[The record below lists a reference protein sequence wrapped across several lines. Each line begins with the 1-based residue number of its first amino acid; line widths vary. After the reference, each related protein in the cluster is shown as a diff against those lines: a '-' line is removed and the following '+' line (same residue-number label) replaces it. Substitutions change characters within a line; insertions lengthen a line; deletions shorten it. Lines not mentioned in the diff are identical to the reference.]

1 MILDPASV
9 PERQAYRLMISAFIP
24 RPIAFVS
31 TVSRDGVD
39 NCAPFSYSMGVSSH
53 PMVLGVSI
61 GDRDALPKDTAR
73 NILDTRE
80 FVVNLVTEEIA
91 EKMNL
96 ASGDFASQVS
106 EFDEAG
112 LSRAPSE
119 VVRPPRI
126 AESPVNFECRFLRA
140 VRVADNTV
148 FFGETLR
155 LHVDDRVLTDGFV
168 RVSHGFLR
176 RRRLVSETRL
186 QSRHDGRGLAVLGRS
201 KAQEL
206 GVSET
211 GRESSVQLPG
221 QPRIFRGREE
231 SARESGGVHLRQGV
245 AEETWVR
252 ARGNEQRTVRLVG
265 LPFGCERP
273 QDRLHSV
280 KLRFVQDRGE
290 CLPVRFGTPRPVQR
304 RNLPWRHR
312 S

>member
-31 TVSRDGVD
+31 TVSRDGID

-53 PMVLGVSI
+53 PMVLGVSV
-61 GDRDALPKDTAR
+61 GDREALPKDTAR

-126 AESPVNFECRFLRA
+126 AESPVSFECR
-140 VRVADNTV
+140 
-148 FFGETLR
+148 
-155 LHVDDRVLTDGFV
+155 
-168 RVSHGFLR
+168 
-176 RRRLVSETRL
+176 
-186 QSRHDGRGLAVLGRS
+186 
-201 KAQEL
+201 
-206 GVSET
+206 
-211 GRESSVQLPG
+211 RE
-221 QPRIFRGREE
+221 
-231 SARESGGVHLRQGV
+231 
-245 AEETWVR
+245 
-252 ARGNEQRTVRLVG
+252 
-265 LPFGCERP
+265 
-273 QDRLHSV
+273 
-280 KLRFVQDRGE
+280 
-290 CLPVRFGTPRPVQR
+290 LPVRPPDPPVLSPLSLRLPIPRLHP
-304 RNLPWRHR
+304 PP
-312 S
+312 